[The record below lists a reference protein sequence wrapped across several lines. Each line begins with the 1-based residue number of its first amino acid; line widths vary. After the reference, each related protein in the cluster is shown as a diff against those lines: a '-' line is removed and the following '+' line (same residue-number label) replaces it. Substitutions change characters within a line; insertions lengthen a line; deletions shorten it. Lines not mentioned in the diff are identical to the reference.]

1 VIQQQ
6 TAYDAISVSP
16 YFFLL
21 CTEFEK
27 CFVFGALLVMSALC
41 LILKVGGT
49 EIRIV
54 INVPRLCRHKLGF
67 VALLTV
73 VNENV
78 QVAEHTV

>member
-1 VIQQQ
+1 MLRIWGSLG
-6 TAYDAISVSP
+6 YER
-16 YFFLL
+16 L
-21 CTEFEK
+21 
-27 CFVFGALLVMSALC
+27 VFN
-41 LILKVGGT
+41 LKVGGT

-78 QVAEHTV
+78 QVAAVGTGE